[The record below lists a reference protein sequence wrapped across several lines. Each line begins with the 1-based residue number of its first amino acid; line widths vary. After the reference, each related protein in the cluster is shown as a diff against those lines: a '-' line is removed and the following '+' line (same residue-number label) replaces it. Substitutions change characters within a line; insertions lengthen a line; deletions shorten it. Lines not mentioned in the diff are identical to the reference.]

1 MPLSFEKVLG
11 IHEPALHMQSRR
23 AQLLAANIA
32 NADTPGYKA
41 RDIDFRAALQQVQN
55 TAPGQAGQMLVTSKR
70 HLQPTD
76 EMGGDEVLYRQP
88 LQASLDGNTVESHVE
103 MAAFTENSMRYL
115 MSLRFISGKF
125 KTLTMA
131 IRGQ

>member
-11 IHEPALHMQSRR
+11 VHEPALHLQSRR

-32 NADTPGYKA
+32 NADTPGFKA

-55 TAPGQAGQMLVTSKR
+55 AGSGHMGQMLTTNKR
-70 HLQPTD
+70 HLAPTD
-76 EMGGDEVLYRQP
+76 EMSGDEILYRQP
-88 LQASLDGNTVESHVE
+88 FQASLDGNTVESHVE
-103 MAAFTENSMRYL
+103 TAAFTENSMRYL
-115 MSLRFISGKF
+115 MSLRFVSGKF
-125 KTLTMA
+125 KTLNMA

>member
-1 MPLSFEKVLG
+1 MSFEKVLG
-11 IHEPALHMQSRR
+11 VHEPALHLQSRR
-23 AQLLAANIA
+23 AQVLAANIA

-41 RDIDFRAALQQVQN
+41 RDIDFRVALQQVQGQG
-55 TAPGQAGQMLVTSKR
+55 AGQAVQMLATSKR
-70 HLQPTD
+70 HLSPTD
-76 EMGGDEVLYRQP
+76 ELGGDEVLYRQP

-115 MSLRFISGKF
+115 MSLRFVGGKF
-125 KTLTMA
+125 KTLSMA

>member
-1 MPLSFEKVLG
+1 MPISFDKVLG
-11 IHEPALHMQSRR
+11 AHEPALHLQARR
-23 AQLLAANIA
+23 AQILAANIA

-41 RDIDFRAALQQVQN
+41 RDIDFRAALQRVQN
-55 TAPGQAGQMLVTSKR
+55 PSSGQTAQMVLTSKG
-70 HLQPTD
+70 HLNPTD
-76 EMGGDEVLYRQP
+76 EMGDDEMMYRQP

-115 MSLRFISGKF
+115 MSLRFVGGKF
-125 KTLTMA
+125 KTLNMA

>member
-1 MPLSFEKVLG
+1 MPLSFKQVLG
-11 IHEPALHMQSRR
+11 IHEPALYMQSRR

-41 RDIDFRAALQQVQN
+41 RDIDFRAALQQVQEMV
-55 TAPGQAGQMLVTSKR
+55 PGQSGQLEVTNKR
-70 HLQPTD
+70 HLRSMD
-76 EMGGDEVLYRQP
+76 DMGGDEVMYRQP
-88 LQASLDGNTVESHVE
+88 LQPSLDGNTVEPHVE

-115 MSLRFISGKF
+115 MSLQFISGKF
-125 KTLTMA
+125 KTLNMA

>member
-1 MPLSFEKVLG
+1 MPLSFENVLG
-11 IHEPALHMQSRR
+11 IHEPALYMESRR

-41 RDIDFRAALQQVQN
+41 RDIDFRSALQQVQN
-55 TAPGQAGQMLVTSKR
+55 LAPGQTGQLEVTNKR
-70 HLQPTD
+70 HLHPTD

-88 LQASLDGNTVESHVE
+88 LQPSLDGNTVEPHVE

-115 MSLRFISGKF
+115 MSLQFISGKF
-125 KTLTMA
+125 KTLNMA

>member
-1 MPLSFEKVLG
+1 MPISFKQVLG
-11 IHEPALHMQSRR
+11 VHEPALYMESRR

-41 RDIDFRAALQQVQN
+41 RDIDFRTALKQVQGQ
-55 TAPGQAGQMLVTSKR
+55 TPGEMEQMLVTNKR
-70 HLQPTD
+70 HLHPTD
-76 EMGGDEVLYRQP
+76 ELGGDEVLYRQP
-88 LQASLDGNTVESHVE
+88 LQPSLDGNTVEPHVE

-115 MSLRFISGKF
+115 MSLQFISGKF
-125 KTLTMA
+125 KTLNMA

>member
-1 MPLSFEKVLG
+1 MPLSIDKLLG
-11 IHEPALHMQSRR
+11 IQEPALYLQSRR

-41 RDIDFRAALQQVQN
+41 RDIDFRAALKQVQN
-55 TAPGQAGQMLVTSKR
+55 TGPGQIEQMQVTNKR
-70 HLQPTD
+70 HLRGTD
-76 EMGGDEVLYRQP
+76 DMGGDEVLYRQP
-88 LQASLDGNTVESHVE
+88 LQPSLDGNTVESHVE

-125 KTLTMA
+125 KTLNMA